1 MRGRRLDGRW
11 SCASWVEAGF
21 RVWPGCG
28 LALGVGLRSGGSGD
42 RSAFEVF
49 RNLGQEWPKWRKSS
63 SDAVGP
69 PAWAAWSGAVVVGA
83 AAVRDREVLA
93 GKKDEAE
100 SLILAQNER
109 WRRA

>member
-1 MRGRRLDGRW
+1 VAEEL
-11 SCASWVEAGF
+11 C
-21 RVWPGCG
+21 
-28 LALGVGLRSGGSGD
+28 
-42 RSAFEVF
+42 
-49 RNLGQEWPKWRKSS
+49 
-63 SDAVGP
+63 DAVGP